1 MKNLVNKTENSS
13 SDGAPS
19 QQKHKQAIAAIF
31 VVIKVLVGPEILQE
45 VMRLVLWGTY
55 IKFLW

>member
-19 QQKHKQAIAAIF
+19 QQAIAAIF

-45 VMRLVLWGTY
+45 VMRLVL
-55 IKFLW
+55 

>member
-45 VMRLVLWGTY
+45 VMRLVL
-55 IKFLW
+55 